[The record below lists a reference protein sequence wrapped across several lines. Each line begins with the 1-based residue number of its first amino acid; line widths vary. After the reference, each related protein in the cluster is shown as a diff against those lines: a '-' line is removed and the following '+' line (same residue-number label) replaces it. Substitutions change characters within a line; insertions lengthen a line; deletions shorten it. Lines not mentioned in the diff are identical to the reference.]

1 MRVVEVQT
9 GGESAIASERMEERR
24 REKRKKN
31 ERETTT
37 ERGRMV
43 KTGGKKREDR
53 GSLFLSLNGRGED
66 DDGREVRSKMERE

>member
-1 MRVVEVQT
+1 MQSRASGWKKE
-9 GGESAIASERMEERR
+9 GERNG
-24 REKRKKN
+24 KKN
-31 ERETTT
+31 KRETTT